1 MVPALIHW
9 NGDRGQ
15 EDAGLS
21 QLMNTMLSGGSQAR
35 QVDQK
40 SDEKPCGYSQ
50 LEVHREVSAPSPR
63 LQPGKTAVSED
74 GWQEGEASRS
84 WVGARDWLPH
94 RTGQLPR
101 TCTP

>member
-1 MVPALIHW
+1 MLDSAS
-9 NGDRGQ
+9 
-15 EDAGLS
+15 E
-21 QLMNTMLSGGSQAR
+21 NTMLSGGSQAR

-40 SDEKPCGYSQ
+40 SDEKLWGYSQ

-84 WVGARDWLPH
+84 WVGARGLASSPH
-94 RTGQLPR
+94 FCGQLPR